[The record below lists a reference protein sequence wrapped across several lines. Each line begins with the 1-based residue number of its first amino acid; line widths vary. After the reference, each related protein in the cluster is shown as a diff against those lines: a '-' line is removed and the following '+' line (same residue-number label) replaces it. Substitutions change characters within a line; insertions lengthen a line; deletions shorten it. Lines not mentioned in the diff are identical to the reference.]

1 LGSPGISYIYLWDF
15 NQKFLWRKLQMK
27 KTLLAS
33 AAIAGLV
40 LASAPAQAQME
51 LTIGGHSKNYIG
63 FSDQDD
69 NATSETRD
77 FDMQRETELHF
88 NGESTLDNG
97 LTFGFQVEVEADA
110 EDDSNT
116 IEESYIYMSGTWG
129 RVNLGSEDGAAY
141 LLQVAAPSADS
152 NIDGIR
158 QFVNPVNYTNALGAA
173 GTNAALAAPGSL
185 VGAFGTPFGATNQ
198 DGFDYDQDVTGLSEK
213 ITYLSPN
220 FNGFQLGAS
229 YTPDVGANNSS
240 TNIASGFTSDD
251 AADTLGEA
259 YEIGARYEGVMSNF
273 GYALGAGYTHIELES
288 EGTAAAAAGGALDRN
303 DDFTEW
309 NVGLDIDVGAFGIGA
324 IYKESDTGHDP
335 IESGSDIETFVV
347 GVDYTTGPFK
357 FGASYLNEDND
368 TIGVGDTLETDRY
381 TGGVVY
387 TAGPGLSF
395 RGSISH
401 IEHEATVINDIEA
414 TSVMGGVQINF

>member
-1 LGSPGISYIYLWDF
+1 
-15 NQKFLWRKLQMK
+15 MK

-63 FSDQDD
+63 YVDQDEV
-69 NATSETRD
+69 AGAGVQD

-97 LTFGFQVEVEADA
+97 LTFGFQVEA
-110 EDDSNT
+110 EVDGGDSV

-158 QFVNPVNYTNALGAA
+158 QYIQPVNYAVAFGAA
-173 GTNAALAAPGSL
+173 LTGNAATTRS
-185 VGAFGTPFGATNQ
+185 GASDT
-198 DGFDYDQDVTGLSEK
+198 DGFDYDNDLTGVAEK

-220 FNGFQLGAS
+220 FNGFQLGGS
-229 YTPDVGANNSS
+229 FTPSLGDNGSNANN
-240 TNIASGFTSDD
+240 TVGFNANTAGNGTD
-251 AADTLGEA
+251 EA
-259 YEIGARYEGVMSNF
+259 YEIAGRYEGVMSNF
-273 GYALGAGYTHIELES
+273 GYAIGAGYADADGIE
-288 EGTAAAAAGGALDRN
+288 
-303 DDFTEW
+303 EW
-309 NVGLDIDVGAFGIGA
+309 NAGLDIDVGAFGIGA
-324 IYKESDTGHDP
+324 VYTESDNGAAAA
-335 IESGSDIETFVV
+335 SDSDTIVV

-357 FGASYLNEDND
+357 FGASYFTQEDETVAN
-368 TIGVGDTLETDRY
+368 TLDTDRY
-381 TGGVVY
+381 TAGVIY

-395 RGSISH
+395 RGSVSQID
-401 IEHEATVINDIEA
+401 HEVGAVDVDA

>member
-1 LGSPGISYIYLWDF
+1 
-15 NQKFLWRKLQMK
+15 MK

-63 FSDQDD
+63 YVDQDE
-69 NATSETRD
+69 APGTGVQE

-97 LTFGFQVEVEADA
+97 LTFGFQVEAEVDA
-110 EDDSNT
+110 GDDANT

-129 RVNLGSEDGAAY
+129 RVNLGSEDGASY

-158 QFVNPVNYTNALGAA
+158 QYINPVNVLAAVGNLAAA
-173 GTNAALAAPGSL
+173 GLTDVNGDGNIDAGDVQT
-185 VGAFGTPFGATNQ
+185 VGAFGQPSGATNV
-198 DGFDYDQDVTGLSEK
+198 DGFDYDNDLTGVAEK

-229 YTPDVGANNSS
+229 FTPLLNGFN
-240 TNIASGFTSDD
+240 TNTAGNGTD
-251 AADTLGEA
+251 EA
-259 YEIGARYEGVMSNF
+259 YEIAARYEGVMSNF
-273 GYALGAGYTHIELES
+273 GYALGGGYTDADGI
-288 EGTAAAAAGGALDRN
+288 TQ
-303 DDFTEW
+303 W
-309 NVGLDIDVGAFGIGA
+309 NGGLDIDVGAFGVGFV
-324 IYKESDTGHDP
+324 YTETDTDAVTN
-335 IESGSDIETFVV
+335 SDIETMVV

-357 FGASYLNEDND
+357 FGASYLKDENETANADFGAD
-368 TIGVGDTLETDRY
+368 LDTDRY
-381 TGGVVY
+381 TAGVVY

-395 RGSISH
+395 RGSVSQ
-401 IEHEATVINDIEA
+401 IEHEIGATEIDA
-414 TSVMGGVQINF
+414 TSVLGGVQINF